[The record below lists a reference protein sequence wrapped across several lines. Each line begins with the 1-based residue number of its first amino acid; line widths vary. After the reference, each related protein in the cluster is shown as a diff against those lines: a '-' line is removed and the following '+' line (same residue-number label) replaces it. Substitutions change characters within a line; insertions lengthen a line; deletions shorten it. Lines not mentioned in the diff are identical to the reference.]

1 MNLYL
6 LPIIL
11 LSVICVVFGV
21 FLLLNR
27 EKLAKKFAIKAIP
40 SPQKVNKILK
50 GTKLLR
56 ISLFILLIFL
66 IVIILG
72 TVVSWIFESPHKISL
87 TISSLLLGSFIL
99 LQYSGYLFS
108 CKLFNF
114 ESKRLE
120 KGNKKRM

>member
-40 SPQKVNKILK
+40 SPQKVNKICSDMF
-50 GTKLLR
+50 GWFCIR
-56 ISLFILLIFL
+56 GVF
-66 IVIILG
+66 
-72 TVVSWIFESPHKISL
+72 W
-87 TISSLLLGSFIL
+87 
-99 LQYSGYLFS
+99 
-108 CKLFNF
+108 LFNWMAVHG
-114 ESKRLE
+114 RHRE
-120 KGNKKRM
+120 KDSRPLRPGPPI